1 VVGIVHHR
9 FPRRPA
15 PGKPHIGR
23 AGARFLRLV
32 HHLDGSFIHLDHRP
46 GQELRLSCSVFQRLE
61 REIRLL
67 LPIGHVLPADPGP
80 KALKALFLAVVR
92 QMIDEF
98 ILNDEGQKLRGHNA
112 LRDDGR
118 RNRGNAE
125 HRVLFI
131 P

>member
-1 VVGIVHHR
+1 M
-9 FPRRPA
+9 
-15 PGKPHIGR
+15 
-23 AGARFLRLV
+23 RLY
-32 HHLDGSFIHLDHRP
+32 
-46 GQELRLSCSVFQRLE
+46 ECFQRLE
-61 REIRLL
+61 CQIRLL

-80 KALKALFLAVVR
+80 NPFKALFLAVVR

-98 ILNDEGQKLRGHNA
+98 ILNNESQKLRGHNA